1 MALATEGEEGGKRWR
16 GKERE
21 GIPYFR
27 PLPLLFLAVSLSR
40 QEHQGFSNS
49 RPFFLFPL
57 PRSLR
62 LLLPRLPFLLNL
74 AGGMGGGVGPGEGE
88 REREAA
94 AVCKVGGRVAARRR
108 RRKSHQSVG
117 CIFHPNRF
125 RAMITLSAD
134 RPTADADCA
143 KKDHRRRRRGWKIG
157 WSKLDICA
165 SHRGGEQ
172 HLSCLCLLQQNG
184 VISHKYAARSPPF
197 PFSPS
202 TGGPNG
208 GGGRGRGGE
217 GEDESLHLSW

>member
-1 MALATEGEEGGKRWR
+1 MEGKR
-16 GKERE
+16 ER
-21 GIPYFR
+21 R
-27 PLPLLFLAVSLSR
+27 NPLLPSPSPT
-40 QEHQGFSNS
+40 FSCCLFIPP
-49 RPFFLFPL
+49 RAPRFFQLPSLFPL
-57 PRSLR
+57 SPPSL
-62 LLLPRLPFLLNL
+62 PPTSL
-74 AGGMGGGVGPGEGE
+74 APSSFFAQSCRRNGGVGPGEGE

-202 TGGPNG
+202 TGGPKG
-208 GGGRGRGGE
+208 GGGRGRGEE